1 MMNNEKNM
9 LTLFLLSKYKKQF
22 FIEIFRQNLTMLVSI
37 IFYFIKNV
45 KISLICRVRS
55 VKYLRISVS
64 KFVVGIWYFDA
75 HEINI

>member
-37 IFYFIKNV
+37 IFYFIKGV
-45 KISLICRVRS
+45 KINLICRVWS